1 MDEVHSLGAWLRHRR
16 RALDLT
22 QAELARQVGCALGTL
37 KKLEQDA
44 RRPSKSLAA
53 HLARVLQLSAAEQ
66 AAFLQAA
73 RGELAIDQLASAAAP
88 RSVRPTP
95 PTNLPIPANRLI

>member
-1 MDEVHSLGAWLRHRR
+1 MERPASLGGWLRRRR

-44 RRPSKSLAA
+44 RRPSKPLAA
-53 HLARVLQLSAAEQ
+53 RLASVLQLSPAEQ
-66 AAFLQAA
+66 AVFL
-73 RGELAIDQLASAAAP
+73 
-88 RSVRPTP
+88 
-95 PTNLPIPANRLI
+95 